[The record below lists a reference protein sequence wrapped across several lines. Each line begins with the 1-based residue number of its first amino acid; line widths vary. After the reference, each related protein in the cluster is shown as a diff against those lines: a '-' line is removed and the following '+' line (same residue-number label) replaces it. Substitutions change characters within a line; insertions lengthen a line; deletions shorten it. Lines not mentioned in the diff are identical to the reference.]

1 MCRHTM
7 ALLLAML
14 LASALASGI
23 GDQNAKREKWN
34 KMYASK
40 PLICEVGSE
49 TLFRQ
54 SAVTGVTVTVMLQ
67 GSTIPGAIV

>member
-14 LASALASGI
+14 LASALASGF
-23 GDQNAKREKWN
+23 GDQDAKREKWK

-40 PLICEVGSE
+40 PLVGELGSE

-54 SAVTGVTVTVMLQ
+54 SAVTDVTVTVIVQ
-67 GSTIPGAIV
+67 GSTIPGATV